1 MLEVF
6 FENFLKKEKEG
17 ETKFIQNCP
26 LFSELTKK
34 EMSFLTS
41 LLHQR
46 IYADGEIIFKPSS
59 GTGMYIILKGT
70 VNILQGQP
78 QSQEEPALISCLKEG
93 NFFGEL
99 ALVNKKAYQ
108 SMFAQSAGNSKL
120 LGFFHPD
127 LKLILE
133 NYPKM
138 GIKILTQISGILS
151 NRLQKAE
158 QKILQFHSSK

>member
-6 FENFLKKEKEG
+6 FENFFKKEKEG
-17 ETKFIQNCP
+17 EAKMIQNCP
-26 LFSELTKK
+26 LFSDLTNK

-41 LLHQR
+41 LLHHR
-46 IYADGEIIFKPSS
+46 IYADGEIVFKPSS
-59 GTGMYIILKGT
+59 GTGMYIILKGR

-78 QSQEEPALISCLKEG
+78 NSQEESSLISSLKEG
-93 NFFGEL
+93 HFFGEL
-99 ALVNKKAYQ
+99 SLVYKKAYQ
-108 SMFAQSAGNSKL
+108 SMFAQSAGDSKL
-120 LGFFHPD
+120 LGFFQPD

-138 GIKILTQISGILS
+138 GIKILTKISEILS

-158 QKILQFHSSK
+158 QKILQIHSSK

>member
-6 FENFLKKEKEG
+6 FENFLKKEKES
-17 ETKFIQNCP
+17 EVKLIQNCP
-26 LFSELTKK
+26 LFSDLTNK

-41 LLHQR
+41 LLHHR
-46 IYADGEIIFKPSS
+46 IYADGEIIFKPASS
-59 GTGMYIILKGT
+59 TGMYIILKGR

-78 QSQEEPALISCLKEG
+78 NSQEESSLISTLKEG

-99 ALVNKKAYQ
+99 ALVHKTAYQ
-108 SMFAQSAGNSKL
+108 SMFAQSAGDSKL
-120 LGFFHPD
+120 LGFFQPD

-138 GIKILTQISGILS
+138 GVKILTKISEILS

-158 QKILQFHSSK
+158 QKILQLHSSQ

>member
-6 FENFLKKEKEG
+6 FENFFKKEKES
-17 ETKFIQNCP
+17 ETKLIQNCP
-26 LFSELTKK
+26 LFAELTKK

-41 LLHQR
+41 LLHNR
-46 IYADGEIIFKPSS
+46 IYADGEIIFKPAS
-59 GTGMYIILKGT
+59 GAGMYIIIKGS

-78 QSQEEPALISCLKEG
+78 NSQEESSLVSSLKEG

-99 ALVNKKAYQ
+99 ALVNKRAYQ

-120 LGFFHPD
+120 LGFFQPD

-138 GIKILTQISGILS
+138 GIKILTKISEILS
-151 NRLQKAE
+151 SRLQKAE
-158 QKILQFHSSK
+158 QKILQLHTSQ